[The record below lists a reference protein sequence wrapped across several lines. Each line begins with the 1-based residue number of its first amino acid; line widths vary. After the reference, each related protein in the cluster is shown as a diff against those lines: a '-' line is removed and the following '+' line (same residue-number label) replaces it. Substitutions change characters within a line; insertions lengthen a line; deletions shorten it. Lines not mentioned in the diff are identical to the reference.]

1 MNSNL
6 RSNQSGLVS
15 FIVTISLVIILALIT
30 TSFALLTRREQ
41 RRALDR
47 QLSTQAFYAAESGVN
62 AAIDNIDD
70 PQYDNPVTDCKGG
83 NPLANNNDVGD
94 GFKYTCV
101 LVNKSPK
108 SLEYSAVK
116 TDESTI
122 VLIDNPSADKLEI
135 SWQASDQTGPLN
147 YSNSVDFA
155 FPDKNAIGNSPTTWK
170 AGILRATLMPV
181 PRNPAADPIT
191 RTNLI
196 NQSGTFFL
204 YPQAGGTNSVAL
216 GSNQNGQ
223 LVSGNCSDTNTPRFC
238 KVNITGL
245 NSSNNKYYLR
255 LTSVYKN
262 SNVSI
267 KAYFNATNTEL
278 ELPGVQAVID
288 STGKASDILRRVQV
302 RVPLGNSY
310 YYPEFAIETK
320 ESICKEL
327 NVYRGIQKVEPSN
340 NSNCPT
346 L

>member
-41 RRALDR
+41 RRSLDR
-47 QLSTQAFYAAESGVN
+47 QLSTQAYYAAESGVN
-62 AAIDNIDD
+62 SAVANLDSISGSNC
-70 PQYDNPVTDCKGG
+70 NPS
-83 NPLANNNDVGD
+83 PLASNSDLGD
-94 GFKYTCV
+94 GSKYTCV

-122 VLIDNPSADKLEI
+122 VLIDNGSADKLEI
-135 SWQASDQTGPLN
+135 SWQASDQTGASI
-147 YSNSVDFA
+147 YSSSGQFA
-155 FPDKNAIGNSPTTWK
+155 FPDKNASGNLPTTWK

-181 PRNPAADPIT
+181 PRSGNVT
-191 RTNLI
+191 RSGLI
-196 NQSGTFFL
+196 GGSETFFL
-204 YPQAGGTNSVAL
+204 YPSSGLVADVSSVTY
-216 GSNQNGQ
+216 
-223 LVSGNCSDTNTPRFC
+223 SGNSQSGKLIVGNCNNSKTPRYC
-238 KVNITGL
+238 KVIINGL
-245 NSSNNKYYLR
+245 NASNKYYLR

-267 KAYFNATNTEL
+267 KAYNASNSEL

-302 RVPLGNSY
+302 RVPLGNSF

-327 NVYRGIQKVEPSN
+327 NVYRGIEKVEPNSN
-340 NSNCPT
+340 LNCPT

>member
-1 MNSNL
+1 MKASI
-6 RSNQSGLVS
+6 RSNQSGVVS
-15 FIVTISLVIILALIT
+15 FIVTIVLVIILALIT

-41 RRALDR
+41 RRSLDR
-47 QLSTQAFYAAESGVN
+47 QLSTQAYYAAESGVN
-62 AAIDNIDD
+62 SAVANLDSISGSNC
-70 PQYDNPVTDCKGG
+70 NPG
-83 NPLANNNDVGD
+83 PLASNSDLGD
-94 GFKYTCV
+94 GSKYTCV

-122 VLIDNPSADKLEI
+122 VLIDNASADKLEI
-135 SWQASDQTGPLN
+135 SWQASDQTSATTFAPSSFVLPQTKIN
-147 YSNSVDFA
+147 NTTSN
-155 FPDKNAIGNSPTTWK
+155 WK
-170 AGILRATLMPV
+170 AGILRATLMPI
-181 PRNPAADPIT
+181 PINPAADPIT

-196 NQSGTFFL
+196 NQSATFFL

-216 GSNQNGQ
+216 GSSQNGQ
-223 LVSGNCSDTNTPRFC
+223 LVSGNCSNANTPRLC
-238 KVNITGL
+238 KVLITGL
-245 NSSNNKYYLR
+245 SASNKYYLR

-267 KAYFNATNTEL
+267 KAYDSSNNEL
-278 ELPGVQAVID
+278 VLPGVQAVID

-327 NVYRGIQKVEPSN
+327 NVYRGIQKVEDSN
-340 NSNCPT
+340 NPNCPT

>member
-62 AAIDNIDD
+62 AAISKLDD
-70 PQYDNPVTDCKGG
+70 PTAYATPATDCTGPS

-122 VLIDNPSADKLEI
+122 VLIDNANANKLEI
-135 SWQASDQTGPLN
+135 SWQASDQTGASI
-147 YSNSVDFA
+147 YSGSGEFA
-155 FPDKNAIGNSPTTWK
+155 FPDKNASGNSPTTWK

-181 PRNPAADPIT
+181 PRSSNVT
-191 RTNLI
+191 RSGLI
-196 NQSGTFFL
+196 GNSGTFFL
-204 YPQAGGTNSVAL
+204 YPQSGGSNSVVL
-216 GSNQNGQ
+216 GGSQNGQ
-223 LVSGNCSDTNTPRFC
+223 LVSGSCSDTNTPRFC

-245 NSSNNKYYLR
+245 SGSNNKYYLR

-267 KAYFNATNTEL
+267 KAYNNTTEL

-302 RVPLGNSY
+302 RVPLGNSF

-327 NVYRGIQKVEPSN
+327 NVYRGIQQVEPN
-340 NSNCPT
+340 NNLDCPT